1 MSGGHCFRYAR
12 VMPIAPEYLH
22 MVHPDVVFDALLY
35 GRASRDPKKKGRSVA
50 DQIAT
55 GREMCEAYNWPIA
68 EVFDQ
73 DVDRSASR
81 HAKRKRRDFEALI
94 ESIEAGRGRIVVAFE
109 ASRYYRD
116 VEAYILLRNACM
128 NNNVLLCYNGQ
139 VYDLSKREDRKAT
152 AMDAIA
158 AEDEAEGIRDRNLRT
173 TRATAKKGTPH
184 GRVLYGY
191 ARRYDPDSGELIEQ
205 YEHPERG
212 PIVLDIFKRIAA
224 GETEYSI
231 VRSLREDG
239 ERLPGIK
246 WDLYHLRTML
256 RNPGYAGQRVFQGEV
271 IGKASWPAIVPQEL
285 FDQVQQIVGDE
296 SRKTT
301 KDWSVKHL
309 LSGIARCGECGDRP
323 HLRTVKTRRGA
334 RAYQCSQGYHTMMRT
349 ELLEGYVEEALL
361 GWLRTRAAD
370 AFRTDEQQARAAKAR
385 LRLKALKGQLEEARE
400 KAETFDEETGE
411 PKLSLD
417 SFARQ
422 EAKLLPLIKK
432 AKQETEVV
440 EAPPLVRGLIGAED
454 VDDRWEALAV
464 EQQRTVVRACVN
476 VRLNRARARGVRSI
490 EPGRIT
496 LVFAG
501 EEGFRAQQRH
511 VRGSAHAKGQGPA
524 SEASPGTG

>member
-1 MSGGHCFRYAR
+1 
-12 VMPIAPEYLH
+12 MPIAPEYLH
-22 MVHPDVVFDALLY
+22 LVYPDTVFNALLY

-55 GREMCEAYNWPIA
+55 GHELCEEHGWPVA

-94 ESIEAGRGRIVVAFE
+94 EAIETGRGRIVVAFE

-116 VEAYILLRNACM
+116 VEAYIQLRNACM
-128 NNNVLLCYNGQ
+128 ANGVLLCYNGQ

-184 GRVLYGY
+184 GRILYGY
-191 ARRYDPDSGELIEQ
+191 ARRYDPETGELIEQ

-212 PIVLDIFKRIAA
+212 PIVRNIFERVAA

-231 VRSLREDG
+231 VRSLREKG
-239 ERLPGIK
+239 ERLPGIEWK
-246 WDLYHLRTML
+246 YYHLTTML
-256 RNPGYAGQRVFQGEV
+256 RNPGYAGLRVFQGKV
-271 IGKASWPAIVPQEL
+271 IGEAQWPAIVPRGL
-285 FDQVQQIVGDE
+285 FDQVQQIVGTE
-296 SRKTT
+296 SRLSTR
-301 KDWSVKHL
+301 DWSVKYL
-309 LSGIARCGECGDRP
+309 LSGIARCGECAHAP

-334 RAYQCSQGYHTMMRT
+334 RAYQCSEGYHTMMRV
-349 ELLEGYVEEALL
+349 ELLEGYVEQALL
-361 GWLRTRAAD
+361 EWLRERGQD
-370 AFRTDEQQARAAKAR
+370 AFRTDEQQERAAAAR
-385 LRLKALKGQLEEARE
+385 TRLAVLTEQLAEAREQAGTLDKTNRPLLSVASLAAIEASLEPQIAAAEEEAR
-400 KAETFDEETGE
+400 
-411 PKLSLD
+411 
-417 SFARQ
+417 
-422 EAKLLPLIKK
+422 
-432 AKQETEVV
+432 VV
-440 EAPPLVRGLIGAED
+440 EAPPLVRGLLNAD
-454 VDDRWEALAV
+454 DLDDRWEALAI

-501 EEGFRAQQRH
+501 EAGFRAQLRRA
-511 VRGSAHAKGQGPA
+511 RGNVPAATSA
-524 SEASPGTG
+524 SEVPSETV

>member
-1 MSGGHCFRYAR
+1 
-12 VMPIAPEYLH
+12 MPIAPEYLH

-55 GREMCEAYNWPIA
+55 GREMCEAYGWPIA

-94 ESIEAGRGRIVVAFE
+94 EAIESGKGKIVVAFE

-116 VEAYILLRNACM
+116 IEAYILLRNACRA
-128 NNNVLLCYNGQ
+128 NNVLLCYNGQ
-139 VYDLSKREDRKAT
+139 VFDLSKREDLKAT

-184 GRVLYGY
+184 GRILYGY
-191 ARRYDPDSGELIEQ
+191 ARRYDPDTGELIEQ
-205 YEHPERG
+205 CKHPERA
-212 PIVLDIFKRIAA
+212 PIVLDVFERTAA

-231 VRSLREDG
+231 VQALRKEG
-239 ERLPGIK
+239 ERRPGKK
-246 WDLYHLRTML
+246 WQLYHVSNML
-256 RNPGYAGQRVFQGEV
+256 RNPGYAGLRVFRGEV
-271 IGKASWPAIVPQEL
+271 IGKATWPAIVSQEL
-285 FDQVQQIVGDE
+285 FDQVQQIVSDPA
-296 SRKTT
+296 RLTT

-309 LSGIARCGECGDRP
+309 LSGIGRCGECSHHP

-334 RAYQCSQGYHTMMRT
+334 RAYQCSEGYHTMMRT

-385 LRLKALKGQLEEARE
+385 VRLKALEAQMEEARN
-400 KAETFDEETGE
+400 KAATFDEETGE
-411 PKLSLD
+411 PLLSVASL
-417 SFARQ
+417 ATL
-422 EAKLLPLIKK
+422 EAALLPQIKK
-432 AKQETEVV
+432 AREATEVV
-440 EAPPLVRGLIGAED
+440 QAPPLLKGLLGAED
-454 VDDRWEALAV
+454 VEDRWEALTI
-464 EQQRTVVRACVN
+464 EQQRSVVRACVN

-501 EEGFRAQQRH
+501 EEGFRAQPRH
-511 VRGSAHAKGQGPA
+511 ARGSVHAAGKGPA
-524 SEASPGTG
+524 SGVPSGTG

>member
-1 MSGGHCFRYAR
+1 
-12 VMPIAPEYLH
+12 MPIAPEYLH

-361 GWLRTRAAD
+361 GWLR
-370 AFRTDEQQARAAKAR
+370 
-385 LRLKALKGQLEEARE
+385 
-400 KAETFDEETGE
+400 
-411 PKLSLD
+411 
-417 SFARQ
+417 
-422 EAKLLPLIKK
+422 LIKK

-511 VRGSAHAKGQGPA
+511 VRVSAHAKGQGPA

>member
-1 MSGGHCFRYAR
+1 
-12 VMPIAPEYLH
+12 MPIAPEYLH
-22 MVHPDVVFDALLY
+22 MVFPDTTFDALLY
-35 GRASRDPKKKGRSVA
+35 GRASRDPKKKGRSVG
-50 DQIAT
+50 DQIAA
-55 GREMCEAYNWPIA
+55 GREMCEAYGWPIA

-94 ESIEAGRGRIVVAFE
+94 EAIEAGRGRIVVAFE

-128 NNNVLLCYNGQ
+128 NNGVLLCYNGQ

-184 GRVLYGY
+184 GRILYGY
-191 ARRYDPDSGELIEQ
+191 ARRYDPDTGELIEQ

-212 PIVLDIFKRIAA
+212 PIVREIFERIAA

-231 VRSLREDG
+231 VRDLRERG
-239 ERLPGIK
+239 ERLPGIR
-246 WDLYHLRTML
+246 WELYHLPTML

-271 IGKASWPAIVPQEL
+271 IGKATWPAIVPQQL
-285 FDQVQQIVGDE
+285 FDQVQQIVGAE
-296 SRKTT
+296 SRRTT
-301 KDWSVKHL
+301 RDWSVKHL
-309 LSGIARCGECGDRP
+309 LSGIARCGECSDRP
-323 HLRTVKTRRGA
+323 HLRTVKTRGGA

-349 ELLEGYVEEALL
+349 ELLEGYVEQALL
-361 GWLRTRAAD
+361 DWLRVRGAD

-385 LRLKALKGQLEEARE
+385 VRLKALEGQLADARE
-400 KAETFDEETGE
+400 RAATFDEETGE
-411 PKLSLD
+411 PRLSVASL
-417 SFARQ
+417 ATL
-422 EAKLLPLIKK
+422 EAALLPQIRK
-432 AKQETEVV
+432 AREASEVV
-440 EAPPLVRGLIGAED
+440 QAPPLLQGLLGTED
-454 VDDRWEALAV
+454 VDERWEELSI

-501 EEGFRAQQRH
+501 EEGFRAQLRH
-511 VRGSAHAKGQGPA
+511 VRAGGKVPA
-524 SEASPGTG
+524 PADPSGTG

>member
-1 MSGGHCFRYAR
+1 
-12 VMPIAPEYLH
+12 
-22 MVHPDVVFDALLY
+22 MVHPDTTFDALLY
-35 GRASRDPKKKGRSVA
+35 GRASRDPKRKGRSVA
-50 DQIAT
+50 DQIAA
-55 GREMCEAYNWPIA
+55 GREMCEAYGWPIA
-68 EVFDQ
+68 AVFDQ

-94 ESIEAGRGRIVVAFE
+94 EAIESGKGKIVVAFE

-191 ARRYDPDSGELIEQ
+191 ARRYDPETGDLIEQ

-212 PIVLDIFKRIAA
+212 PIVRDIFERIAA

-231 VRSLREDG
+231 VQSLREKG
-239 ERLPGIK
+239 ERLPGIEWK
-246 WDLYHLRTML
+246 YYHLTTML
-256 RNPGYAGQRVFQGEV
+256 RNPGYAGLRVHQGKV
-271 IGKASWPAIVPQEL
+271 IGDAAWPAIVSQEL
-285 FDQVQQIVGDE
+285 FDQVQQIVRAE
-296 SRKTT
+296 SRLTT
-301 KDWSVKHL
+301 RDWSVKYL
-309 LSGIARCGECGDRP
+309 LSGIGRCGECAHFP
-323 HLRTVKTRRGA
+323 HLRTAKTRGGA
-334 RAYQCSQGYHTMMRT
+334 RAYQCSERFHTMMRV

-361 GWLRTRAAD
+361 EWLRTRAVD

-385 LRLKALKGQLEEARE
+385 IRLRALQGQLEEARA
-400 KAETFDEETGE
+400 KAETFNEETGE
-411 PKLSLD
+411 PLLSLE
-417 SFARQ
+417 SLARQ
-422 EAKLLPLIKK
+422 EAILLPLIKK
-432 AKQETEVV
+432 ATQDTEVV
-440 EAPPLVRGLIGAED
+440 EAPPLVRGLIAAED
-454 VDDRWEALAV
+454 VEARWDALTV

-490 EPGRIT
+490 EPGRVT

-501 EEGFRAQQRH
+501 EEGFRVQPRH
-511 VRGSAHAKGQGPA
+511 ARGNVPA
-524 SEASPGTG
+524 RRSEAASASPSGTV